1 MNNNSNLKAWG
12 PTVLRL
18 AVGIVFT
25 AHGWQ
30 KVHMGVHGVAGF
42 LGSLNVPVPTISAVV
57 LIAVEFLG
65 GIALILGAATRWVAL
80 LIAFDMVV
88 AILAVHLKNGFF
100 MPTGFEFAF
109 TLLAASISL
118 ALTGGG
124 ATSLDSAIRRPG
136 MDK

>member
-1 MNNNSNLKAWG
+1 
-12 PTVLRL
+12 
-18 AVGIVFT
+18 VGIVFV

-42 LGSLNVPVPTISAVV
+42 LGAIGIPAPSVSAAV

-65 GIALILGAATRWVAL
+65 GIALILGLGTRWVSL
-80 LIAFDMVV
+80 LLAFDMMV

-100 MPTGFEFAF
+100 LPTGYEFAL

-124 ATSLDSAIRRPG
+124 NGSMDSAIGR
-136 MDK
+136 

>member
-1 MNNNSNLKAWG
+1 MNNESSLSSWG

-18 AVGIVFT
+18 GVGIVFV

-42 LGSLNVPVPTISAVV
+42 LGALGIPAPSVSAAV

-65 GIALILGAATRWVAL
+65 GIALILGLGTRWVSL
-80 LIAFDMVV
+80 LLAFDMMV

-100 MPTGFEFAF
+100 LPTGYEFAL

-124 ATSLDSAIRRPG
+124 NGSMDSAIGR
-136 MDK
+136 

>member
-1 MNNNSNLKAWG
+1 MNNNASLSSWG
-12 PTVLRL
+12 PTVLRFI
-18 AVGIVFT
+18 VGVVFL

-42 LGSLNVPVPTISAVV
+42 LGMSGIPVPTISAVV
-57 LIAVEFLG
+57 LIAVELLG
-65 GIALILGAATRWVAL
+65 GIALILGIGTRWVAVL
-80 LIAFDMVV
+80 LAFDMVV

-100 MPTGFEFAF
+100 MPHGYEYPL

-124 ATSLDSAIRRPG
+124 RASLDSSLE
-136 MDK
+136 K

>member
-1 MNNNSNLKAWG
+1 MNINPGLSSWG

-18 AVGIVFT
+18 VVGIVFT

-30 KVHMGVHGVAGF
+30 KIHMGVHGVAGF
-42 LGSLNVPVPTISAVV
+42 LGMIGIPVPAVAAAV

-65 GIALILGAATRWVAL
+65 GIALILGLGTRWVSL
-80 LIAFDMVV
+80 LLVVDMLV
-88 AILAVHLKNGFF
+88 AILVVHMKNGFF
-100 MPTGFEFAF
+100 NPQGFEYPL

-124 ATSLDSAIRRPG
+124 AASLDSALIKRV
-136 MDK
+136 

>member
-1 MNNNSNLKAWG
+1 MNNNASLSSWG
-12 PTVLRL
+12 PTVLRFI
-18 AVGIVFT
+18 VGVVFL

-42 LGSLNVPVPTISAVV
+42 LGMSGIPVPTISAAV
-57 LIAVEFLG
+57 LIAVELLG
-65 GIALILGAATRWVAL
+65 GIALILGIGTRWVAVL
-80 LIAFDMVV
+80 LAFDMVV

-100 MPTGFEFAF
+100 MPHGYEYPL

-124 ATSLDSAIRRPG
+124 RASLDSSLE
-136 MDK
+136 K

>member
-1 MNNNSNLKAWG
+1 MNRNLSPCGA
-12 PTVLRL
+12 TVLRIV
-18 AVGIVFT
+18 VGIVFT

-42 LGSLNVPVPTISAVV
+42 LGSIGIPVPTVAAGI

-65 GIALILGAATRWVAL
+65 GIALILGLGTRWAAML
-80 LIAFDMVV
+80 LAFDMVV

-100 MPTGFEFAF
+100 MPTGYEFAF
-109 TLLAASISL
+109 TLLGACISL

-124 ATSLDSAIRRPG
+124 SASLESALTKRT
-136 MDK
+136 

>member
-1 MNNNSNLKAWG
+1 MNNNATLSSWG
-12 PTVLRL
+12 PTVLRFI
-18 AVGIVFT
+18 VGVVFL

-42 LGSLNVPVPTISAVV
+42 LGMSGIPVPTISAAV
-57 LIAVEFLG
+57 LIAVELLG
-65 GIALILGAATRWVAL
+65 GIALILGIGTRWVAVL
-80 LIAFDMVV
+80 LAFDMVV

-100 MPTGFEFAF
+100 MPHGYEYPL

-124 ATSLDSAIRRPG
+124 RASLDSSLE
-136 MDK
+136 K

>member
-1 MNNNSNLKAWG
+1 MNNNPSLSSWG
-12 PTVLRL
+12 PTVLRVV
-18 AVGIVFT
+18 VGIVFL

-30 KVHMGVHGVAGF
+30 KIHMGVHGVAGF
-42 LGSLNVPVPTISAVV
+42 LGMIGVPIPAVSAAV

-65 GIALILGAATRWVAL
+65 GIVLILGLGTRWVSL
-80 LIAFDMVV
+80 LIAFDMLV

-100 MPTGFEFAF
+100 LPQGFEYAL

-124 ATSLDSAIRRPG
+124 AASLDSALIKRV
-136 MDK
+136 

>member
-1 MNNNSNLKAWG
+1 MNNNSSLSSWG
-12 PTVLRL
+12 PSVLRFV
-18 AVGIVFT
+18 VGVVFL

-42 LGSLNVPVPTISAVV
+42 LGMLGIPAPSLSAVV
-57 LIAVEFLG
+57 LIAVELLG
-65 GIALILGAATRWVAL
+65 GIALILGVGTRWVAL

-100 MPTGFEFAF
+100 MPTGYEFAL
-109 TLLAASISL
+109 TLLMASISL

-124 ATSLDSAIRRPG
+124 PASVDSALG
-136 MDK
+136 K

>member
-1 MNNNSNLKAWG
+1 MNNNASLSSWG
-12 PTVLRL
+12 PTVLRFI
-18 AVGIVFT
+18 VGVVFL

-42 LGSLNVPVPTISAVV
+42 LGMSGIPVPTISAAV
-57 LIAVEFLG
+57 LIAVELLG
-65 GIALILGAATRWVAL
+65 GIALILGIGTRWVAVL
-80 LIAFDMVV
+80 LAFDMVV

-100 MPTGFEFAF
+100 MPHGYEYPL

-124 ATSLDSAIRRPG
+124 RASLDSSLGR
-136 MDK
+136 